1 MRIPRRLIATGSA
14 GALSIA
20 TAVVGYFEGTENT
33 AYLDPV
39 GVPTVCTGHTGPG
52 VRAGER
58 LSDERC
64 RALLEEDLGEAFAA
78 LERRVDPVIYRQM
91 PESRRAALASF
102 IFNVGEGNF
111 RDSTLLRKLN
121 AGKPRAACNELTR
134 WVHAG
139 GRKLPGLV
147 RRRQTERRLCLKEL
161 EP

>member
-1 MRIPRRLIATGSA
+1 MKIPRRLLATGSA

-20 TAVVGYFEGTENT
+20 AAVVGYFEGTENT

-39 GVPTVCTGHTGPG
+39 GIPTVCTGHTGAE

-64 RALLEEDLGEAFAA
+64 DALLKEDLGEAFTA
-78 LERRVDPVIYRQM
+78 LKRQVDPAVYRRM

-111 RDSTLLRKLN
+111 RNSTLLRKLN

-139 GRKLPGLV
+139 GRTLPGLV
-147 RRRQTERRLCLKEL
+147 RRRRTERALCLKEL